1 MNPFK
6 SLRRLVLR
14 STALV
19 RAYALDR
26 TAPSL
31 RMDLARLQANRVD
44 CAWLSEYGFV
54 SSLCQAFPAGRIV
67 EIGVAYGYHAEQI
80 LDACPMI
87 RYLGIDPFVAG
98 YDATDA
104 LATDVQRLFRDTPEN
119 SMHRLYQSVT
129 AKLAARFKGRA
140 AVWRMHSQEA
150 ADFFPDRGFDLVY
163 VDGDHTLEGV
173 TKDLSAWIPKIK
185 PGGIFCGDDY
195 DWDGVRQAVNK
206 FAAQRGLAL
215 APSPPKKWLIRIP
228 E

>member
-98 YDATDA
+98 
-104 LATDVQRLFRDTPEN
+104 
-119 SMHRLYQSVT
+119 
-129 AKLAARFKGRA
+129 
-140 AVWRMHSQEA
+140 
-150 ADFFPDRGFDLVY
+150 
-163 VDGDHTLEGV
+163 
-173 TKDLSAWIPKIK
+173 
-185 PGGIFCGDDY
+185 
-195 DWDGVRQAVNK
+195 
-206 FAAQRGLAL
+206 
-215 APSPPKKWLIRIP
+215 
-228 E
+228 